1 MDMFWT
7 RRSPSAS
14 DQSGKERIMAM
25 DRRFFLLAGTALAVS
40 ACGGANFENE
50 AGANLD
56 EGGFGNPTMHNHLV
70 QTGQISLAT
79 IMSRRF
85 ANDVPSMVNFAFDSA
100 ALDDEA
106 RRALN
111 VQAHWMKQFPEL
123 RYRIYGHTDAVGSD
137 AYNHRLGQRRANAV
151 RDYLVHRGVPRA
163 VISATV
169 SRGATQPLV
178 VSEGREPAN
187 RRTVTEISGAVRR
200 HPTVMNGQY
209 AQIIHRGYIASAT
222 E

>member
-1 MDMFWT
+1 
-7 RRSPSAS
+7 
-14 DQSGKERIMAM
+14 MAM
-25 DRRFFLLAGTALAVS
+25 DRRFFLLASAAVGLAACAGPDGTQ
-40 ACGGANFENE
+40 E
-50 AGANLD
+50 AGISID
-56 EGGFGNPTMHNHLV
+56 EGGFGNPTMHNQLV

-85 ANDVPSMVNFAFDSA
+85 AAEVPSLVNFAFDSS

-106 RRALN
+106 RKILR

-137 AYNHRLGQRRANAV
+137 SYNNRLGQRRANAV
-151 RDYLVHRGVPRA
+151 RSHLVHLGVPRS
-163 VISATV
+163 VILATV
-169 SRGATQPLV
+169 SRGAHQPLV
-178 VSEGREPAN
+178 VTEGREPAN
-187 RRTVTEISGAVRR
+187 RRTVTEIAGAVRR

-209 AQIIHRGYIASAT
+209 AQIIHRAYIASAV